1 MLKDERRDQKKQMHD
16 LVLQI
21 NENITQGIHWKE
33 FMVTFERVHHS
44 FFKKLVQRF
53 SDLTA
58 ADMRLIALLKINLNN
73 TDIAVLLGI
82 SQDSLRVARHRLRKK
97 LKLEQGE
104 DLTGYLLSI
113 S

>member
-1 MLKDERRDQKKQMHD
+1 M
-16 LVLQI
+16 
-21 NENITQGIHWKE
+21 
-33 FMVTFERVHHS
+33 
-44 FFKKLVQRF
+44 QRF
-53 SDLTA
+53 ADLTA

-73 TDIAVLLGI
+73 ADIAVLLGI